1 MIKVSEVA
9 KEVRRLAD
17 TFPSFQYVPPGPS
30 CKYLEEKDGEKVG
43 SCIVGQALV
52 NLGLDKDELSKYE
65 GESAYLVLNETCEV
79 DDKNLREWVD
89 HVQDWQ
95 DYGREWSAC
104 ISSADYQTEFGA

>member
-17 TFPSFQYVPPGPS
+17 TFPNFQYVPPGPS

-65 GESAYLVLNETCEV
+65 GESGYMVLSETCEV
-79 DDKNLREWVD
+79 DGMNQLEWVD
-89 HVQDWQ
+89 TVQDHQ
-95 DYGREWSAC
+95 DYGRVWGEA
-104 ISSADYQTEFGA
+104 IKAADYEIGTG

>member
-17 TFPSFQYVPPGPS
+17 TFPNFQYKAP

-65 GESAYLVLNETCEV
+65 GESAYAVLNETCEV
-79 DDKNLREWVD
+79 DSMNQLEWVD
-89 HVQDWQ
+89 TVQDHQ
-95 DYGREWSAC
+95 DYGRVWGEA
-104 ISSADYQTEFGA
+104 IKAADYEIGTG